1 MSSPCQAIRL
11 RFMVHLTA
19 PSFISNY
26 IASKAGLMI
35 CELRI
40 GKDLNGSGHV
50 ITGAFAG
57 RSEEIP

>member
-1 MSSPCQAIRL
+1 
-11 RFMVHLTA
+11 
-19 PSFISNY
+19 
-26 IASKAGLMI
+26 MI